1 MTGTPENP
9 EQHQQPGGAGASA
22 SAPGSSPASPW
33 TDLDRPPLREAA
45 LSHGLVGAGGLWR
58 EVRVVA
64 ETGSSNADLAAR
76 AAEDEGL
83 VLVAEYQNAGRGRLD
98 RQWTAPPRSGI
109 FLSVLL
115 RPTGVP
121 VQRWGWLPLLAGVA
135 AAESTSRVAGLDV
148 RLKWP
153 NDLLVGERKLAGI
166 LAERAGEGV
175 VVGIG
180 LNVSLREDELPV
192 PGATSLGLS
201 GSITTDRDPLLRA
214 LLRDLETWYGRWR
227 DAGGDARASGLHAA
241 YTAACATLGR
251 RVRVQLPAG
260 RVLVGTATG
269 IDDDGRVVVA
279 GPDGEEAVGAGDVV
293 HVRPADGA
301 PQV

>member
-1 MTGTPENP
+1 MNEGNTQGG
-9 EQHQQPGGAGASA
+9 PGG
-22 SAPGSSPASPW
+22 SPW
-33 TDLDRPPLREAA
+33 TDLDRPPLREAELRRA
-45 LSHGLVGAGGLWR
+45 FEGTGGLWR

-109 FLSVLL
+109 FVSVLL
-115 RPTGVP
+115 RPDDVP
-121 VQRWGWLPLLAGVA
+121 VQHWGWLPLLVGVA
-135 AAESTSRVAGLDV
+135 AAQATTRVAGIDV

-166 LAERAGEGV
+166 LAERAGSSV
-175 VVGIG
+175 VVGMG

-192 PGATSLGLS
+192 PGAVSLGLA

-214 LLRDLETWYGRWR
+214 VLRDLETWYGRWR
-227 DAGGDARASGLHAA
+227 AAGGDARASGLHAA
-241 YTAACATLGR
+241 YTESCATIGR
-251 RVRVQLPAG
+251 RVRVELPAG
-260 RVLVGTATG
+260 QTLVGTATG
-269 IDDDGRVVVA
+269 IDDDGRLIVA
-279 GPDGEEAVGAGDVV
+279 TPDGPQPVGAGDVV
-293 HVRPADGA
+293 HVRPADEA
-301 PQV
+301 PYV